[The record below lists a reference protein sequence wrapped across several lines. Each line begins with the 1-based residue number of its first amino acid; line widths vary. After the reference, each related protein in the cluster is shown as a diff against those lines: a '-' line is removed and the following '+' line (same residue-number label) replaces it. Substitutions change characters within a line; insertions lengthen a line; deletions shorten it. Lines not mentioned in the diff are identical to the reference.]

1 MIYGTTKLLINDPQK
16 ANILWQ
22 MQPNRKT
29 RYFHTFECKN
39 PLLLYLLYNVERR
52 NKGKLQCTDENF
64 MRICKILA
72 PSLQDIKQN
81 WILLTRILTAIAPK
95 FLASF
100 KLILYFP
107 AKYSFRSR
115 TKNIVRYLILEFA

>member
-1 MIYGTTKLLINDPQK
+1 
-16 ANILWQ
+16 

-72 PSLQDIKQN
+72 PILQDIKQKFN
-81 WILLTRILTAIAPK
+81 FAYSNSHCYCTDIFEIFQIDKIYLQNILLGQEQ
-95 FLASF
+95 
-100 KLILYFP
+100 
-107 AKYSFRSR
+107 KYCQIFDS
-115 TKNIVRYLILEFA
+115 